1 MHIVIGITLISFFFM
16 SMLFWNQRRIDVS
29 HHHSLL
35 IIKEPRRPK
44 RTIPVH
50 ETVYSIKRPWGGQG
64 RIANPI

>member
-1 MHIVIGITLISFFFM
+1 M